1 MYELLMLGIGVLL
14 TIGTGLFVASEF
26 ALLNLDRSDLEAR
39 QARGETNLRIT
50 IAALKITST
59 HLSSAQ
65 LGITL
70 TTLLTGYTLEPALST
85 VLAAPLG
92 AVGVPDAV
100 VPPISSV
107 VAIVIA
113 TLVSMII
120 GELVPKNL
128 ALSLPRA
135 TGKVVL
141 PFQVAFTMVFR
152 PVVALLN
159 NTANGIL
166 HLIGI
171 EPKEELS
178 SARTAEELTSLVRRS
193 AKEGSLEADTAT
205 LLARTLSFSA
215 HTAQDVMTPRP
226 RVKAVDR
233 TDHASDVIALAR
245 STGLSRFPV
254 LDDSIDEVVGLVHV
268 KQAIA
273 VPREKRA
280 DVPVSAL
287 ISEPLRVP
295 ETMKLDVLLAEL
307 RGRSFQLAI
316 VVDEYGGTAGVATLE
331 DLVEELV
338 GEVSDE
344 HDRTKADV
352 VRSRDWFTFPGIL
365 RPDELLERTGV
376 RVPEEG
382 PYETVAGWLMSEL
395 GRLPVVGDVVTDGG
409 GIFRIERLEGRR
421 IDRVRY
427 TPTAEVEPEASAD
440 GVSTPAGTRADNA
453 ARKEAAKRVAVE
465 HKLARSGSTSRGTE
479 EGTR

>member
-1 MYELLMLGIGVLL
+1 MHELLMLGIGIVL

-26 ALLNLDRSDLEAR
+26 ALVNLDRSDLEAR
-39 QARGETNLRIT
+39 QERGESNLRIT

-70 TTLLTGYTLEPALST
+70 TTLLTGYTLEPALSSY
-85 VLAAPLG
+85 LAVPLTSVG
-92 AVGVPDAV
+92 LPEMAVPV
-100 VPPISSV
+100 ISSV

-120 GELVPKNL
+120 GELVPKNIAL
-128 ALSLPRA
+128 ALPRA
-135 TGKVVL
+135 TAKIVI

-152 PVVALLN
+152 PVVSLLN
-159 NTANGIL
+159 NTANGVL
-166 HLIGI
+166 RALGI

-178 SARTAEELTSLVRRS
+178 GARTAEELASLVRRS
-193 AKEGSLEADTAT
+193 AMEGSLDRDTAT
-205 LLARTLSFSA
+205 LLERTLVFA
-215 HTAQDVMTPRP
+215 DHTAQDVMTPRP
-226 RVKAVDR
+226 RVKSVDR

-245 STGLSRFPV
+245 ATGFSRFLV
-254 LDDSIDEVVGLVHV
+254 LDESIDEVVGVVHV
-268 KQAIA
+268 KQAVA
-273 VPREKRA
+273 VPREKRG

-287 ISEPLRVP
+287 LSEPLRVP

-307 RGRSFQLAI
+307 RGRGFQLAV

-365 RPDELLERTGV
+365 RPDELLERTSV

-382 PYETVAGWLMSEL
+382 PFETVAGWLMSEL
-395 GRLPVVGDVVTDGG
+395 GRLPVVGDVVTVEDGV
-409 GIFRIERLEGRR
+409 FRIERLEGRR

-427 TPTAEVEPEASAD
+427 TPTPVPVEQEPEIK
-440 GVSTPAGTRADNA
+440 VRT
-453 ARKEAAKRVAVE
+453 
-465 HKLARSGSTSRGTE
+465 ARSRTAKP
-479 EGTR
+479 EGDSK